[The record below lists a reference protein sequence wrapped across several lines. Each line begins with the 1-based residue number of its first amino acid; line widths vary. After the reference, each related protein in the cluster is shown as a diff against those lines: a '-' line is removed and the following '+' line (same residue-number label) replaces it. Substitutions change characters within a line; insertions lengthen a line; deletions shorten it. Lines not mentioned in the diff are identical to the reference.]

1 MVSLTKNQT
10 ISLSKA
16 SPSLSQLTF
25 GLGWDPLRAKKKG
38 LFGGLFSG
46 SAGSIDLDASCIL
59 LNKNGNVLDTIWF
72 GQLKSRCGAVVHSG
86 DNLTGEGEGDDEVIR
101 VNLAKLSA
109 NVEYLAFTVNSF
121 RGQTFNEVENAHC
134 RVLDQNNQQLARY
147 ELTEQG
153 SHTGIIIASLSRKN
167 GSWDFTAHGQAARGR
182 TIDDMKSEVIQIVV
196 G

>member
-16 SPSLSQLTF
+16 SPALSQLTF
-25 GLGWDPLRAKKKG
+25 GLGWDPLQAKKKG

-46 SAGSIDLDASCIL
+46 GAGSIDLDASCIL

-101 VNLAKLSA
+101 VNLEKLSA

-134 RVLDQNNQQLARY
+134 RVLDQNNQELARY
-147 ELTEQG
+147 QLTEQG
-153 SHTGIIIASLSRKN
+153 SHTGIIIASLSRQN
-167 GSWDFTAHGQAARGR
+167 GSWDFTAHGQAAQGR
-182 TIDDMKSEVIQIVV
+182 TIEDMESDVLRIVV
-196 G
+196 R

>member
-16 SPSLSQLTF
+16 SPALSQLTF
-25 GLGWDPLRAKKKG
+25 GLGWDPLQAKKKG

-46 SAGSIDLDASCIL
+46 GAGSIDLDASCIL
-59 LNKNGNVLDTIWF
+59 LNKYGNVLDTIWF

-101 VNLAKLSA
+101 VNLEKLSA

-121 RGQTFNEVENAHC
+121 RGQTFNEVGNAHC
-134 RVLDQNNQQLARY
+134 RVLDQNNQELARY
-147 ELTEQG
+147 QLTEQG
-153 SHTGIIIASLSRKN
+153 SHTGIIIASLSRQN
-167 GSWDFTAHGQAARGR
+167 GSWDFTAHGQAAQGR
-182 TIDDMKSEVIQIVV
+182 TIEDMESDVLRIVV
-196 G
+196 R

>member
-16 SPSLSQLTF
+16 SPALSQLTF
-25 GLGWDPLRAKKKG
+25 GLGWDPLQAKKKG

-46 SAGSIDLDASCIL
+46 GAGSIDLDASCIL

-101 VNLAKLSA
+101 VNLEKLSA

-134 RVLDQNNQQLARY
+134 RVLDQNNQELARFQ
-147 ELTEQG
+147 LTEQG
-153 SHTGIIIASLSRKN
+153 SHTGIIIASLSRQN
-167 GSWDFTAHGQAARGR
+167 GSWDFTAHGQAAQGR
-182 TIDDMKSEVIQIVV
+182 TIEDMESDVLRIVV
-196 G
+196 R

>member
-16 SPSLSQLTF
+16 SPALSQLTF
-25 GLGWDPLRAKKKG
+25 GLGWDPLQAKKKG

-46 SAGSIDLDASCIL
+46 GAGSIDLDASCIL

-101 VNLAKLSA
+101 VNLEKLSA

-134 RVLDQNNQQLARY
+134 RVLDQNNQELARY
-147 ELTEQG
+147 QLTEQG
-153 SHTGIIIASLSRKN
+153 SHTGIIIASLSRHN
-167 GSWDFTAHGQAARGR
+167 GSWDFTAHGQAAQGR
-182 TIDDMKSEVIQIVV
+182 TIEDMESDVLRIVV
-196 G
+196 R

>member
-59 LNKNGNVLDTIWF
+59 LNKNGNVLDTIWL

-121 RGQTFNEVENAHC
+121 RGQNFNEVENARC
-134 RVLDQNNQQLARY
+134 RVLDQNNQELARY
-147 ELTEQG
+147 VLTEQG
-153 SHTGIIIASLSRKN
+153 SHTGIVIASLSRNN
-167 GSWDFTAHGQAARGR
+167 GEWNFTAHGQPAQGR
-182 TIDDMKSEVIQIVV
+182 TIEDMTSDVSRIVV
-196 G
+196 R

>member
-16 SPSLSQLTF
+16 SPALSQLTF

-46 SAGSIDLDASCIL
+46 NASSIDLDASCIL
-59 LNKNGNVLDTIWF
+59 LDKSGNVLDTIWF
-72 GQLKSRCGAVVHSG
+72 GELKSRCGAVVHSG

-101 VNLAKLSA
+101 VDLAKLSA

-121 RGQTFNEVENAHC
+121 RGQNFNEVENARC
-134 RVLDQNNQQLARY
+134 RVLDQNNQELARY

-153 SHTGIIIASLSRKN
+153 SHTGIVIASLSRHN
-167 GSWDFTAHGQAARGR
+167 GEWNFTAHGQPAQGR
-182 TIDDMKSEVIQIVV
+182 TIEDMTSDVSRIVV
-196 G
+196 R

>member
-16 SPSLSQLTF
+16 SPALSQLTF
-25 GLGWDPLRAKKKG
+25 GLGWDPLQAKKKG

-46 SAGSIDLDASCIL
+46 GAGSIDLDASCIL

-72 GQLKSRCGAVVHSG
+72 GLLKSRCGAVVHSG

-101 VNLAKLSA
+101 VNLEKLSS

-134 RVLDQNNQQLARY
+134 RVLDQNNQELARY
-147 ELTEQG
+147 QLTEQG
-153 SHTGIIIASLSRKN
+153 SHTGIIIASLSRQN
-167 GSWDFTAHGQAARGR
+167 GSWDFTAHGQAAQGR
-182 TIDDMKSEVIQIVV
+182 TIEDMESDVLRIVV
-196 G
+196 R